1 MTASPARRLG
11 FVLASAAALPPADF
25 IAIAQE
31 TEARGYHTAW
41 TGEVSGWDAFTVM
54 TMIAAHTER
63 LHVASAVVPVQ
74 TRTPVVLG
82 MSAAALAHFAPGR
95 VALGLGLS
103 SRIIVEQW
111 HGLSFSPALAQI
123 REAVQII
130 RMVAG
135 GERVNFDGTFYRLRN
150 FRLTTPA
157 PSTPPRVVLAAL
169 GPEMLELAGE
179 IADGVVLNWIPPE
192 SVPASIERL
201 EAGARRA
208 GRTLKDFEIASF
220 IRTCVTDDPVS
231 ARATLARDITG
242 YAIVDVYASFFRGA
256 GFAAEVDAVAAAW
269 KAGDRSGAVGHIS
282 PRVLDGLGVVGNE
295 AACRERMAAFERAG
309 LTMPVVLPFTPAGA
323 DPRASLLR
331 TLRAFG

>member
-1 MTASPARRLG
+1 MAADDPSRLG

-25 IAIAQE
+25 VAIAQE
-31 TEARGYHTAW
+31 AEARGYHTAW

-54 TMIAAHTER
+54 TMIAARTAR
-63 LHVASAVVPVQ
+63 IHVASAVVPVQ

-130 RMVAG
+130 RMVAS
-135 GERVNFDGTFYRLRN
+135 GERVNFDGTFYRLKN
-150 FRLTTPA
+150 FRLTA
-157 PSTPPRVVLAAL
+157 PPPSPPPRVVLAAL

-192 SVPASIERL
+192 RVPASIEHL
-201 EAGARRA
+201 KSGATRA
-208 GRTLKDFEIASF
+208 GRTLKGFEIAAF
-220 IRTCVTDDPVS
+220 IRTCVTDDAAA

-256 GFAAEVDAVAAAW
+256 GFAAEVDAVNAAW
-269 KAGDRSGAVGHIS
+269 KAGDRTGAVGHVS
-282 PRVLDGLGVVGNE
+282 PRVLDGLGVVGSE
-295 AACRERMAAFERAG
+295 AACRERMAAFARAG
-309 LTMPVVLPFTPAGA
+309 VTMPVVLPFTPAGG